1 MDITYKTNKKILK
14 GRKKKGGKLGNLENK
29 EPYGE
34 FPGLS
39 FPPHIPD
46 WVLQNPK
53 MLMTQ
58 NQRTK
63 PQEQSVLSCQWART
77 GTVSKTDNI

>member
-46 WVLQNPK
+46 WVLQNP
-53 MLMTQ
+53 Q
-58 NQRTK
+58 NANDTEPK
-63 PQEQSVLSCQWART
+63 NKAPKTICSPLPMGQERDS
-77 GTVSKTDNI
+77 